1 MLENGGIEIER
12 RTIRGVSYSV
22 RAWDDEAQTR
32 RVCVNGIEFEVS
44 GVVGKKGGYVF
55 AIPDRQELRRFLRQ
69 DLQDVS

>member
-55 AIPDRQELRRFLRQ
+55 AIPDRQELRQFK
-69 DLQDVS
+69 